1 MTFVVKYFP
10 VILLGQLNIL
20 IQSTIMKFYLT
31 MLIKSPVDPVIH
43 DVDWP

>member
-1 MTFVVKYFP
+1 MTLIVKYFP
-10 VILLGQLNIL
+10 VSFLGQLNIL

-43 DVDWP
+43 DGDWP